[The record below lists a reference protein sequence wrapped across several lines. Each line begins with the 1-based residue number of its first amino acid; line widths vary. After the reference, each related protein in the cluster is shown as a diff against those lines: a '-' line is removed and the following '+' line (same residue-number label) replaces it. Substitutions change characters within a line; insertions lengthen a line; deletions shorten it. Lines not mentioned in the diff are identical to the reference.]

1 MIQEGFWVHYLKF
14 LSQSYRNTWQQYW
27 KRELSDGIYGE
38 INKMVICKYDCY
50 QSHLEEV
57 FSFVQ
62 FSCSVVS
69 DSLWP
74 HEPQYARPPCPSPTP
89 RAYSNSWPSCQW
101 CHPTNSSSIIPFSS
115 HLQSFP
121 TSGSFQMSQHF
132 TSGGQSIGVSA
143 LASVLPMNTRTDLL

>member
-69 DSLWP
+69 NSL
-74 HEPQYARPPCPSPTP
+74 RPNGLQHTRLPCPLSTP
-89 RAYSNSWPSCQW
+89 GVYSNSWPLSWW
-101 CHPTNSSSIIPFSS
+101 CHPTISSSVVSFSS
-115 HLQSFP
+115 CLQSFP
-121 TSGSFQMSQHF
+121 ASGSFPVSQFF
-132 TSGGQSIGVSA
+132 TSGGQSTGVSA
-143 LASVLPMNTRTDLL
+143 LTSVLPKNTQD